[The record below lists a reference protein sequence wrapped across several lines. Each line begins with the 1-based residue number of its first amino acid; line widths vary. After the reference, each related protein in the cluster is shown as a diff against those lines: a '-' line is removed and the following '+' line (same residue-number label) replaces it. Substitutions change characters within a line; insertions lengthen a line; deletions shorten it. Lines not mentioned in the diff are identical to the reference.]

1 MIYDVLIIGGGVSG
15 MSCALMLGSAKTQ
28 EYAIHKNIG
37 IIIHQKTSS
46 MQNAVYNNVLGIF
59 PNTTGQSILESGK
72 TQLAD
77 FYPHVVQIAGE
88 KVLTIKKSKDSITV
102 ITNKNSYI
110 TKNIVVAVGPKN
122 FAIKGL
128 EHYMEPHSNI
138 PPEKQRIQLKNTN
151 HMVIEN
157 IYVAGVLAGHRSQFA
172 IAAGSGT
179 SVATDIMCLWNNG
192 KPVKVHDS
200 IIQP

>member
-15 MSCALMLGSAKTQ
+15 MSCALMLGSSKTQ

-59 PNTTGQSILESGK
+59 PNRTGQSILESGK
-72 TQLAD
+72 KQLAD

-88 KVLTIKKSKDSITV
+88 KVLKIERQEDLLTV
-102 ITNKNSYI
+102 ITNKNNYN
-110 TKNIVVAVGPKN
+110 TKNIVIAVGPKN

-128 EHYMEPHSNI
+128 ENFMEPHLNI
-138 PPEKQRIQLKNTN
+138 PPEKKRIQLKNIN
-151 HMVIEN
+151 HIVTEN

-179 SVATDIMCLWNNG
+179 SVATDIMCIWNNG
-192 KPVKVHDS
+192 NPVKIHDS
-200 IIQP
+200 VILP

>member
-1 MIYDVLIIGGGVSG
+1 MTYDVLIIGGGVSG
-15 MSCALMLGSAKTQ
+15 MSCALMLGSAKSQ
-28 EYAIHKNIG
+28 EYAKYKTVG

-46 MQNAVYNNVLGIF
+46 MQNAIYNNVLGII
-59 PNTTGQSILESGK
+59 PSTTGQSILESGK
-72 TQLAD
+72 KQLTD
-77 FYPHVVQIAGE
+77 LYPHVVQIEGE
-88 KVLTIKKSKDSITV
+88 KVLTIKKSKDSLTV

-110 TKNIVVAVGPKN
+110 SKNIVIAVGPKN

-128 EHYMEPHSNI
+128 ELYMEPHSNI
-138 PPEKQRIQLKNTN
+138 PPEKQRIQLKNIN

-179 SVATDIMCLWNNG
+179 SVATDIMCIWNNG

-200 IIQP
+200 IIQQ